1 MGSSDGDA
9 TPQLYQNVV
18 VMRHG
23 DRLDNFVPLWAAS
36 APRPWDPPLVED
48 GKVRAFGTGE
58 KFRKQLGFPI
68 HRVFVSPFLR
78 CLQTAAEV
86 VSALCAVANTSDD
99 PNDLTSNGV
108 VVDPSKIKV
117 SIEYGLSEMLNSLAI
132 RDNVAPK
139 DGIFSFDINQC
150 EAVFPAGTVDNTVEM
165 VYKQL
170 PKWQETVEDARAR
183 YVEVM
188 KTLADKYPSENLLL
202 VTHATVAYDA
212 SYLLSGEGVG
222 SAVARCLKDVIVSE
236 VEYCGYAVASR
247 PIVFGENQSFT
258 AGDFVGSSNGLV
270 GISLVHVPDG
280 PAQNST

>member
-23 DRLDNFVPLWAAS
+23 DRLDNFMPLWAAS

-117 SIEYGLSEMLNSLAI
+117 SVEYGLSEMLNSLAI

-150 EAVFPAGTVDNTVEM
+150 EAVLPAGTVDNTVEM

-170 PKWQETVEDARAR
+170 PKWQETVADARAR

-202 VTHATVAYDA
+202 VMH
-212 SYLLSGEGVG
+212 GEGVG
-222 SAVARCLKDVIVSE
+222 AAVARCLKDVIVSE
-236 VEYCGYAVASR
+236 VEYCAYAVTSR

-258 AGDFVGSSNGLV
+258 AGDFVGSSSGLV
-270 GISLVHVPDG
+270 GISLVNVPDG